1 MLATAL
7 FLHYN
12 AGKGGSVDQLLIL
25 LGKRVRQLRKQQKRT
40 AQSVAESAGLSPR
53 FFAQLEAGKA
63 NISIGR
69 LSDLAHAL
77 DISLSDLVD
86 FEPEIPRSI
95 ALLGLRGAG
104 KSTLGPLLASAHGLR
119 FVELD
124 QEIEEKAG
132 LALTEIFTLHGES
145 YYRRM
150 ERDCLNELL
159 DGPEP
164 VVMALS
170 GGVVQNGKAFGRI
183 KRDCVTIWLRAKAQ
197 DYIERVIAQGD
208 YRPVA
213 NRANAMGELESL
225 VDSRKPFYSEA
236 QITIDTSGS
245 SPEESLEVLQ
255 DALLELS

>member
-1 MLATAL
+1 M
-7 FLHYN
+7 
-12 AGKGGSVDQLLIL
+12 DQLLLL
-25 LGKRVRQLRKQQKRT
+25 LGRRVRELRKEQKRT
-40 AQSVAESAGLSPR
+40 AQNVAEAAGLSPR
-53 FFAQLEAGKA
+53 FFAQLEAGHA

-69 LSDLAHAL
+69 LSKLSHAL

-86 FEPEIPRSI
+86 FEPEVPRSI

-104 KSTLGPLLASAHGLR
+104 KSTLGPLLACARGLR

-124 QEIEEKAG
+124 EEIEEKAG
-132 LALTEIFTLHGES
+132 LALTEIFILHGER

-150 ERDCLNELL
+150 ESECLNELL

-197 DYIERVIAQGD
+197 DYMDRVIAQGD

-213 NRANAMGELESL
+213 NRSNAMGELQTL

-236 QITIDTSGS
+236 QITIDTSGL
-245 SPEESLEVLQ
+245 SPEVSLEVLQ
-255 DALLELS
+255 DALSDLS